1 MSTTARPAAG
11 PDAATRWRERS
22 APFSAEVEAVADWE
36 APSPCEGW
44 TARDVLTHVID
55 TEREFLVGAGLI
67 ADESPAE
74 ESPADRNPA
83 DANHTDESHADE
95 SPPEETGEAV
105 ADPAA
110 RWAAHLATVEA
121 LLADPAAASRP
132 HDGAFGPTTVGDVLL
147 DFYGFDL
154 IVHRWD
160 LARSQGRDARLTE
173 AELALVD
180 AAVDG
185 WGEHA
190 YAPGI
195 FDTPVDVPAGA
206 DEQTR
211 VLARTGRRG

>member
-1 MSTTARPAAG
+1 VAA
-11 PDAATRWRERS
+11 
-22 APFSAEVEAVADWE
+22 
-36 APSPCEGW
+36 
-44 TARDVLTHVID
+44 
-55 TEREFLVGAGLI
+55 
-67 ADESPAE
+67 
-74 ESPADRNPA
+74 
-83 DANHTDESHADE
+83 
-95 SPPEETGEAV
+95 
-105 ADPAA
+105 
-110 RWAAHLATVEA
+110 
-121 LLADPAAASRP
+121 RP

-160 LARSQGRDARLTE
+160 LARSQGRDARLTG

-195 FDTPVDVPAGA
+195 FGAPAEVPAGA

>member
-1 MSTTARPAAG
+1 MSSTARPAA
-11 PDAATRWRERS
+11 PEVAARWRERS
-22 APFSAEVEAVADWE
+22 APFTAEVEAIEDWD

-55 TEREFLVGAGLI
+55 TEREFLTRVDLA
-67 ADESPAE
+67 A
-74 ESPADRNPA
+74 
-83 DANHTDESHADE
+83 
-95 SPPEETGEAV
+95 EETGEASG
-105 ADPAA
+105 DPAA
-110 RWAAHLATVEA
+110 RWAAHLAVVQS
-121 LLADPAAASRP
+121 LLADSAVATRP
-132 HDGAFGPTTVGDVLL
+132 HDGAFGATTVGDVLL

-160 LARSQGRDARLTE
+160 LARSQGREARLSE

-195 FDTPVDVPAGA
+195 FGAPVDVPAGA

-211 VLARTGRRG
+211 VLARTGRRA

>member
-22 APFSAEVEAVADWE
+22 APFTAEVEAVADWD

-55 TEREFLVGAGLI
+55 TEREFLVGVGLI
-67 ADESPAE
+67 ADERPAE
-74 ESPADRNPA
+74 ESPADEKPA
-83 DANHTDESHADE
+83 G
-95 SPPEETGEAV
+95 ETGEAV

-110 RWAAHLATVEA
+110 RWAAHLDVVEA

-195 FDTPVDVPAGA
+195 FGAPVDVPGGA
-206 DEQTR
+206 DAQTR